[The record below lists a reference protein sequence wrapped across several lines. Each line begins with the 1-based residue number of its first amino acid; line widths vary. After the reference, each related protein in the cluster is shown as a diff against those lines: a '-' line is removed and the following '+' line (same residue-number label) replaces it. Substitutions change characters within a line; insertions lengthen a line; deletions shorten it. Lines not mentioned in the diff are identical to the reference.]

1 MEQKRIRHTR
11 RTPKVRTIKPVK
23 GFERLLNSR
32 TFIALGA
39 IFLLVGI
46 YSSFSSEN
54 GTNGFFE
61 MLKRLLI
68 PEIVDAPTAE
78 ISGSGIMELLIY
90 FIPAILILSST
101 ILFARNYK
109 LITYPVSLLTAIY
122 LIGIQIKISYF
133 NLNFGGCYYPDYLT
147 ANLFLWTT
155 ILLLLLIGF
164 IFRKPA
170 LLIVTFF
177 YFYISIVL
185 LGANFFTH
193 LEYQFI
199 FVLIFSISIYLVCKK
214 IEKPIIHLINFAFA
228 WGYLGVFWLRKFV
241 VNGKP
246 EFLPLFFIFVILVYL
261 LFHIVIFATSSKKEN
276 PFPKWL
282 QFTITGSNLFI
293 FLGTTLW
300 VLHRFYAPLSLPVF
314 IGSLFLFNILG
325 LYLLKKLR
333 LSVWALPYHY
343 AVMILAALVL
353 PFCFQEARLLLF
365 TSVFSVLM
373 LGYAHKY
380 KDHAAFWV
388 SLVSLGGT
396 VIIFLYSW
404 LRFCLPAHFYVMIV
418 PEPDLIGYGLLIGG
432 LTIGA
437 LGFTTW
443 QLQSNELSHSRKWF
457 SKRKYDRLVR
467 IMLLFSI
474 LVTLGWLGF
483 SMVSQLTGS
492 LKYTTLP
499 WFIAGTLFFIE
510 VIRYYSGKQSSLKRP
525 ILYLSGVFMLSYP
538 LMVHLN
544 MVICRT
550 SMLIKNELNVIVL
563 VLHYLALALV
573 VILGR
578 MVIKRIRRH
587 HIKNN
592 NVLRL
597 TDLLTVSFLG
607 FLLCTE
613 YDNLT
618 ALFLVIKSSPGAQL
632 MSGDPLL
639 QNRFLPYSLIIWAVA
654 VVVFIRA
661 MIHRNHF
668 MRNFGIVIFLGM
680 LVKLFVIDF
689 QTLDTIARS
698 IVYLL
703 LGLFLIGFAYIFPRL
718 QKGLPI
724 LPEFKRRGSEGK
736 E

>member
-23 GFERLLNSR
+23 GIERLLNSR

-39 IFLLVGI
+39 IFLLIGI

-54 GTNGFFE
+54 GTNGFIE
-61 MLKRLLI
+61 MLKRFLI
-68 PEIVDAPTAE
+68 PELVDMPVVE
-78 ISGSGIMELLIY
+78 GSGTGIVELLLY
-90 FIPAILILSST
+90 FIPTIFLLSATLIFSRS
-101 ILFARNYK
+101 YK
-109 LITYPVSLLTAIY
+109 PITYPVSLLTAIY

-133 NLNFGGCYYPDYLT
+133 NLNFGGCYYPDFFT
-147 ANLFLWTT
+147 ATLLLFFPA
-155 ILLLLLIGF
+155 LLLLANSLIH
-164 IFRKPA
+164 RKPA
-170 LLIVTFF
+170 LLIFTCF
-177 YFYISIVL
+177 YLYLAPVL
-185 LGANFFTH
+185 LAINYFNHYEFLFT
-193 LEYQFI
+193 Y
-199 FVLIFSISIYLVCKK
+199 VLLFSILVSW
-214 IEKPIIHLINFAFA
+214 IGQRIGKPVIHLINIGFT
-228 WGYLGVFWLRKFV
+228 WGFFGLFWLRKLWV
-241 VNGKP
+241 HQNV
-246 EFLPLFFIFVILVYL
+246 EFLPLFFTFGILVYI
-261 LFHIVIFATSSKKEN
+261 LFYAVVIVAPDKKEHS
-276 PFPKWL
+276 FPKWL
-282 QFTITGSNLFI
+282 QFTITCSNLFI

-325 LYLLKKLR
+325 LYLLKKLK

-563 VLHYLALALV
+563 ALHYLALALV
-573 VILGR
+573 IILGR

-587 HIKNN
+587 HIKTN

-597 TDLLTVSFLG
+597 TDLLTVAFLG

-613 YDNLT
+613 YDNLV
-618 ALFLVIKSSPGAQL
+618 AAFLVIRSSPGAQL

-654 VVVFIRA
+654 LGVFIRA

-689 QTLDTIARS
+689 QTLETIARS

-724 LPEFKRRGSEGK
+724 LPEFKRKGSEGK
-736 E
+736 

>member
-1 MEQKRIRHTR
+1 MEQKRTRHTR
-11 RTPKVRTIKPVK
+11 RPKTLKPVK

-39 IFLLVGI
+39 IFLLIGI

-61 MLKRLLI
+61 MLKRFLI

-78 ISGSGIMELLIY
+78 ISGSGNVELLLY
-90 FIPAILILSST
+90 FIPAILILSAT
-101 ILFARNYK
+101 LIFARNYK
-109 LITYPVSLLTAIY
+109 TISYPVSLLTAIY

-133 NLNFGGCYYPDYLT
+133 NLNFGGCYYPDFFAAT
-147 ANLFLWTT
+147 
-155 ILLLLLIGF
+155 LLLLF
-164 IFRKPA
+164 PA
-170 LLIVTFF
+170 LLLLANSLIHRKHALLVFTCF
-177 YFYISIVL
+177 YLYIAPVL
-185 LGANFFTH
+185 LAINYFNHYEFLFT
-193 LEYQFI
+193 Y
-199 FVLIFSISIYLVCKK
+199 VLFFSILVSWVAKRIKKPVIY
-214 IEKPIIHLINFAFA
+214 IINIAFT
-228 WGYLGVFWLRKFV
+228 WGFFGLFWLRKLWV
-241 VNGKP
+241 HQNV
-246 EFLPLFFIFVILVYL
+246 EFLPLFFTFGILVYI
-261 LFHIVIFATSSKKEN
+261 LFYAVILFAPDKKGN
-276 PFPKWL
+276 QFPKWM
-282 QFTITGSNLFI
+282 QFTITGSNLLI
-293 FLGTTLW
+293 FLGTILW
-300 VLHRFYAPLSLPVF
+300 VLHRFYAPFSLPVF
-314 IGSLFLFNILG
+314 IGALLLFNILG
-325 LYLLKKLR
+325 IYLLKKLK
-333 LSVWALPYHY
+333 LSAWELPYHY

-353 PFCFQEARLLLF
+353 PFCFLETRLILF
-365 TSVFSVLM
+365 TAVLSVLM
-373 LGYAHKY
+373 LGYAHKT
-380 KDHAAFWV
+380 KDPASFWISV
-388 SLVSLGGT
+388 ISQGAT
-396 VIIFLYSW
+396 VGLFLYSW
-404 LRFCLPAHFYVMIV
+404 IRFCLPAHFFVSIV

-432 LTIGA
+432 LAIGS

-443 QLQSNELSHSRKWF
+443 QLQSNELSHSHKWF

-474 LVTLGWLGF
+474 LITLGWLGF
-483 SMVSQLTGS
+483 SLVSQLTGS
-492 LKYTTLP
+492 LNYTPLP
-499 WFIAGTLFFIE
+499 WFIAGTLFFIQ

-538 LMVHLN
+538 FMVHLN

-550 SMLIKNELNVIVL
+550 SMLIKNELNGIVL

-587 HIKNN
+587 HIKRN

-597 TDLLTVSFLG
+597 TDLLTVSFLV

-661 MIHRNHF
+661 MIQRNHF

-689 QTLDTIARS
+689 QTLETIARS

-724 LPEFKRRGSEGK
+724 LPEFKRK
-736 E
+736 EMRE